1 MANVK
6 QVIVVRKDLNMPAG
20 KLAAQ
25 VSHASTGAF
34 LRHFNNLGGTLTPKD
49 KESYSNNVHPWLTH
63 EFTKICL
70 KVNSEAEL
78 LEVHKKCL
86 EMNIPSSLI
95 KDAGHT
101 VFDKPTLTCL
111 GIGPFQSDD
120 IDKITGHL
128 KLYR

>member
-1 MANVK
+1 MADVK
-6 QVIVVRKDLNMPAG
+6 QVIVIRKDLQMPAG

-34 LRHFNNLGGTLTPKD
+34 LKHFNNLGGTLTPKD
-49 KESYSNNVHPWLTH
+49 KKSYGNNVDPWLQK

-70 KVNSEAEL
+70 KVDSEKEL
-78 LEVHKKCL
+78 LEVYHNCL
-86 EMNIPSSLI
+86 EANIPCALI

-101 VFDKPTLTCL
+101 VFSEPTLTCL
-111 GIGPFQSDD
+111 GIGPFNSDD
-120 IDKITGHL
+120 INTITGNL

>member
-1 MANVK
+1 MAKVK
-6 QVIVVRKDLNMPAG
+6 QVIVIRKDLNMPAG

-34 LRHFNNLGGTLTPKD
+34 LKHFNNLGGILTPKD
-49 KESYSNNVHPWLTH
+49 MESYGNNVHPWLTD

-70 KVNSEAEL
+70 KVDSEQEL
-78 LEVHKKCL
+78 LDVYQICVSAK
-86 EMNIPSSLI
+86 IPCSLI

-101 VFDKPTLTCL
+101 VFSEPTITCL
-111 GIGPFQSDD
+111 GVGPFNSNK
-120 IDKITGHL
+120 IDEITGNL

>member
-1 MANVK
+1 MVSVK
-6 QVIVVRKDLNMPAG
+6 QVIVVRKDLQMPAG

-34 LRHFNNLGGTLTPKD
+34 LKHYSNNNGTLTPKD
-49 KESYSNNVHPWLTH
+49 SKSYKKNVEPWLTR

-70 KVNSEAEL
+70 KVNSEQEL
-78 LEVHKKCL
+78 LEVYQRCTAAK
-86 EMNIPSSLI
+86 IPCSLI

-101 VFDKPTLTCL
+101 VFSSPTLTCL
-111 GIGPFQSDD
+111 GIGPFDSNK
-120 IDKITGHL
+120 IDAITGNL

>member
-1 MANVK
+1 MSKVK
-6 QVIVVRKDLNMPAG
+6 QVIVIRKDLNMPAG

-34 LRHFNNLGGTLTPKD
+34 LKHYTLIKNGD
-49 KESYSNNVHPWLTH
+49 LLIHSNSKEHVEPWLEK

-70 KVNSEAEL
+70 KVDSEQEL
-78 LEVHKKCL
+78 LDVYQICIRAK
-86 EMNIPSSLI
+86 IPCSLI

-101 VFDKPTLTCL
+101 VFSEPTLTCL
-111 GIGPFQSDD
+111 GIGPFSS
-120 IDKITGHL
+120 DKIDEVTGDL

>member
-1 MANVK
+1 MAQVK

-34 LRHFNNLGGTLTPKD
+34 LKHFNNLGGTLTPKD
-49 KESYSNNVHPWLTH
+49 KKSYGNNVHPWLTN

-70 KVNSEAEL
+70 KVDSEAEL
-78 LEVHKKCL
+78 LEVYKKCL
-86 EMNIPSSLI
+86 EEGIPSSLI

-101 VFDKPTLTCL
+101 VFNEPTLTCL
-111 GIGPFQSDD
+111 GIGPFQSDK
-120 IDKITGHL
+120 IDEITGDL